1 MLRARIGKEVV
12 VRVPNNVGM
21 LAQITQIVSDKG
33 INILAAS
40 SWVEGNA
47 AVIRLVTDDHQR
59 VVDALQEKQ
68 FTLKE
73 NDVVVTEAAHKPGM
87 LRRLT
92 ARLADGGIDLRY
104 LYAAATSTQEQCQ
117 VVFASNENNR
127 AVVLLNK

>member
-1 MLRARIGKEVV
+1 MLKAKIGKEAV
-12 VRVPNNVGM
+12 VRVPNAVGM
-21 LAQITQIVSDKG
+21 LAQVTPIVSDKG
-33 INILAAS
+33 LNILASS

-59 VVDALQEKQ
+59 VIDALQEKQ

-73 NDVVVTEAAHKPGM
+73 NDVVVTEALHKPGM

-92 ARLADGGIDLRY
+92 ARLAENGLDLRY
-104 LYAAATSTQEQCQ
+104 LYATATPTQEHCQ
-117 VVFASNENNR
+117 VVFACTDNNR

>member
-1 MLRARIGKEVV
+1 MLKAKIGKEVV
-12 VRVPNNVGM
+12 VRLPNTVGM
-21 LAQITQIVSDKG
+21 VAQITQIVSDKG

-47 AVIRLVTDDHQR
+47 AIIRLVTDDHQR
-59 VVDALQEKQ
+59 VVDALREKE

-73 NDVVVTEAAHKPGM
+73 GDVVLTEAAHKPGM

-92 ARLADGGIDLRY
+92 ARLAEDGIDLRH
-104 LYAAATSTQEQCQ
+104 LYATATASQDQCQ
-117 VVFASNENNR
+117 IVFSCSDNNR

>member
-1 MLRARIGKEVV
+1 MLKAKIGKEVV
-12 VRVPNNVGM
+12 VRLPNTVGM

-59 VVDALQEKQ
+59 VVDALGEKQ

-73 NDVVVTEAAHKPGM
+73 NDVVLTEAAHKPGM

-92 ARLADGGIDLRY
+92 AQLAESGIDLRH
-104 LYAAATSTQEQCQ
+104 LYATATGTQEQCQ
-117 VVFASNENNR
+117 IVFSSTDNNR

>member
-1 MLRARIGKEVV
+1 MLKARVGKEVV
-12 VRVPNNVGM
+12 VRVPNAVGM

-59 VVDALQEKQ
+59 VMDVLREKE

-73 NDVVVTEAAHKPGM
+73 NDVVVTETPHKPGM

-92 ARLADGGIDLRY
+92 AQLADDGIDLRY
-104 LYAAATSTQEQCQ
+104 LYATATPSQEHCQ
-117 VVFASNENNR
+117 VVFACTDNNR
-127 AVVLLNK
+127 ALVLLNK

>member
-1 MLRARIGKEVV
+1 MLKAKIGKEVV
-12 VRVPNNVGM
+12 VRLPNTVGM

-59 VVDALQEKQ
+59 VVDALREKE
-68 FTLKE
+68 FSLKE
-73 NDVVVTEAAHKPGM
+73 NDVVLTEAAHKPGM

-92 ARLADGGIDLRY
+92 ARLAENGLDLRY
-104 LYAAATSTQEQCQ
+104 LYATATGAQDQCQ
-117 VVFASNENNR
+117 IVFSCTDNNR
-127 AVVLLNK
+127 ALVLLNK